1 MPPEILTRLANT
13 LCEEGEIDERES
25 FIDATFGS
33 AKGAAMRLARPD
45 AGKA

>member
-1 MPPEILTRLANT
+1 MLRELLIQLANT

-25 FIDATFGS
+25 FIDATFAS
-33 AKGAAMRLARPD
+33 AKGVAMRWARPD